1 VHDEAVTAKHDNAAG
16 EAWSHQRR
24 GKSIP
29 PHVSPVHR
37 QIGQPAGIYTQYMP
51 AALSGPGQQED
62 KVRAARAGFDRHFT
76 KPVHLNA
83 LRVFL

>member
-1 VHDEAVTAKHDNAAG
+1 
-16 EAWSHQRR
+16 
-24 GKSIP
+24 
-29 PHVSPVHR
+29 
-37 QIGQPAGIYTQYMP
+37 MP

-83 LRVFL
+83 LRVFLEGVVRAADSDQRARR

>member
-1 VHDEAVTAKHDNAAG
+1 
-16 EAWSHQRR
+16 
-24 GKSIP
+24 
-29 PHVSPVHR
+29 
-37 QIGQPAGIYTQYMP
+37 MP